1 MSDDEFQ
8 GKQEGSQTYPSQAG
22 ALKKGD
28 YIVIDGHPCKIV
40 ELTTSKTG
48 KHGHAKASITAI
60 DIFTGKKMEESAP
73 TSHNVDCPNVVKT
86 EYELINID
94 NKDFC
99 TILTEEGEYREDLK
113 LPAANDFDFVAPLKA
128 AFERNANLLV
138 TVVSALGQEHITGFR
153 EDKK

>member
-8 GKQEGSQTYPSQAG
+8 AKHEGSHTYPSQAG

-28 YIVIDGHPCKIV
+28 HIVINGFPCKIV
-40 ELTTSKTG
+40 EITTSKTG

-73 TSHNVDCPNVVKT
+73 TSHNVECPNVVKN
-86 EYELINID
+86 EYELISID
-94 NKDFC
+94 NNDFC
-99 TILTEEGEYREDLK
+99 TILTPEGDYREDLK
-113 LPAANDFDFVAPLKA
+113 LPNGNDFDFVNPLKA
-128 AFERNANLLV
+128 AYDKGSNLLV
-138 TVVSALGQEHITGFR
+138 TVVSALGQEHITGYR